1 MVWYPK
7 AGAKPDFFGTRSHI
21 TSRYIDSFQH
31 NFVKFYL
38 PSFSHQSF
46 LSQLSSQ
53 WLAIAALRGK
63 SWKETISKLWREG
76 SMYLYVMCLN
86 QTQELVVEHLN
97 ETQLL
102 LPEPIINVVAPYN
115 AKNAHFFRSFNY
127 KPLVFLSL
135 KEVLCKLLII
145 VYVFFSY
152 LQNHTNIALQVQYI

>member
-1 MVWYPK
+1 
-7 AGAKPDFFGTRSHI
+7 
-21 TSRYIDSFQH
+21 
-31 NFVKFYL
+31 
-38 PSFSHQSF
+38 
-46 LSQLSSQ
+46 
-53 WLAIAALRGK
+53 
-63 SWKETISKLWREG
+63 
-76 SMYLYVMCLN
+76 MYLYVMCLN
-86 QTQELVVEHLN
+86 RTQELVFEHLN

-152 LQNHTNIALQVQYI
+152 FQNHTNIALQLQYL